1 MAVGW
6 GVGVSSPRPLVVGQL
21 SGVLP
26 RVGAGQVP
34 GVAVAAVRVVAFAR
48 PVAVAVA
55 VVAVVVAV
63 AVVVVAVFV
72 VRPAATAPGRSRPP
86 AAAAVVRPA
95 AAAPGRSRPNPS
107 LHIRRRLDPQRIIP
121 RALCAEQG
129 FPLRAVSLDEGFG
142 LRQLAALRRFLI
154 DDSLLIVSTMVSKES
169 PPSGLGRSTSIMG

>member
-6 GVGVSSPRPLVVGQL
+6 GVGVSSPRPSVVGQL

-26 RVGAGQVP
+26 RVDVGQAL

-86 AAAAVVRPA
+86 
-95 AAAPGRSRPNPS
+95 N
-107 LHIRRRLDPQRIIP
+107 
-121 RALCAEQG
+121 
-129 FPLRAVSLDEGFG
+129 
-142 LRQLAALRRFLI
+142 
-154 DDSLLIVSTMVSKES
+154 STQCDFNSM
-169 PPSGLGRSTSIMG
+169 